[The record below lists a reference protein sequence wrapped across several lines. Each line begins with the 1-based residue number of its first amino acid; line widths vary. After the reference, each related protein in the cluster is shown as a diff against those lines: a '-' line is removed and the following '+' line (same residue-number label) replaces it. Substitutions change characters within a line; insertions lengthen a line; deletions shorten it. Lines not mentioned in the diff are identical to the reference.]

1 MLRTRLNWLFHKQKA
16 EQHMIPLRRLDEF
29 VQSATGSEFP
39 SIQLIKMDTEGSEID
54 IVRSGLS
61 IFEQNRYVLQP
72 LLVTAPEV
80 NRLRISKWPYVVLVT
95 YRVQSFVVELGVRH
109 WIENK
114 NISLEE
120 GFTLMEQIRSKFD
133 GFVCFSDPQLP
144 IAKGIVAKIDPQK
157 VQNELQADPE
167 NISLKALAQVTTEV
181 RLETSAQFA
190 YNSVNNLSMT

>member
-1 MLRTRLNWLFHKQKA
+1 
-16 EQHMIPLRRLDEF
+16 MIPLRRLDEF

-54 IVRSGLS
+54 IVRSGFS